1 MFRLQRLACRSANRR
16 LLGAGGLFSVAG
28 VTWCLNIAFDKH
40 PKAAIKACL
49 AGALSICLTKSV
61 IFGDPSAS
69 LEETPKKRKTT
80 ARRVTDTSDVYSS
93 APLTVQLMK
102 HIVYIGK
109 ELNEIAKDFDRRKLG
124 TAK

>member
-61 IFGDPSAS
+61 IFGVSKYLRS
-69 LEETPKKRKTT
+69 IGVFGGNTKEEKNNREKS
-80 ARRVTDTSDVYSS
+80 TSEEY
-93 APLTVQLMK
+93 L
-102 HIVYIGK
+102 
-109 ELNEIAKDFDRRKLG
+109 
-124 TAK
+124 